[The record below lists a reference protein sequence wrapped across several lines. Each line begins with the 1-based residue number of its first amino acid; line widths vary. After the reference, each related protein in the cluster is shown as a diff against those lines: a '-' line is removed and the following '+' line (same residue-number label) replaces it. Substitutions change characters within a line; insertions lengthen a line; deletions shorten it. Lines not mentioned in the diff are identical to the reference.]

1 MANRIPLVVDTTDGN
16 KIKELPV
23 GDNLDLTNSQLVNAA
38 SVQTQTLSIGGTAF
52 TGSYTELTNRPTIPA
67 DISDLTDTQSLL
79 GQGGGGGN
87 TIIQGGGGLIIT
99 ADDSVQ
105 RTILPGNTLQ
115 IQGSGDVSTSFTN
128 VGGTDTL
135 TISVSQNQDNNTT
148 YTYTA
153 VDGNDAN
160 SKRLRLSDSN
170 SATQD
175 VTLVAGT
182 NVGITRSGS
191 ELTLTSTDTDT
202 SYGLSSATDGDGDIV
217 MRLTS
222 SGGAT
227 DDVKVT
233 PGTNISVTRTNDTSF
248 VINNT
253 QTIPNTFG
261 RFIVG
266 VSNVDATSTAD
277 ALTLN
282 AGSGISLTPNV
293 LNRTVQIDNTFVDQ
307 NLFQSVSADSGSR
320 TAQNTTDS
328 LSIIGGTG
336 ITTSITNNVLTVEY
350 VGASGGASNNFET
363 IAIGTPEAN
372 VQMIADDPNDTL
384 FIAGAG
390 HISIAGTGSGA
401 GTTVDQITIGSS
413 ITALFTS
420 VDGDTGT
427 KTATGL
433 TETLKIKGGAEIST
447 AVNGSGELVIDYTGA
462 GLTTADN
469 HAYKTITI
477 TTGGGVQAT
486 SNVDTLNIAPGTG
499 LAITGN
505 ASTDTISFEN
515 TAPNVDQNIFLSVLA
530 GGQTITADTPT
541 DTLAF
546 VAGTGISVL
555 GNATSDEIT
564 ITNSAPNVD
573 QNIFAGIKFGSNLI
587 TPSTSSTNLTLLS
600 GGGIDF
606 SLNNSTK
613 ELTFTNSTPN
623 VDQNIFAQVAVSGQP
638 TVTTASTNEVLTFV
652 AGTNVSLT
660 TDNSTKAITIN
671 STASG
676 GNQNLFS
683 EVAVTGGGSNIV
695 ADSNTDTLT
704 FTAGTGISINAN
716 PTTDTIS
723 ITNTSPNV
731 NQNLFETFNGDSGS
745 YIAAGATDEFNIVGG
760 TDISTSI
767 TGSTLTIN
775 YTGGGGGGGGSQ
787 NLFAT
792 VAGDSGSTTAN
803 TQTDTLTIAGG
814 SGITTSITGDTVTIA
829 SDVGTRGAVAG
840 TTSSMGPNSTVNLD
854 ITGYKGYLLYKI
866 QTSAAAWVRIYSDSA
881 SRTSDNGRSS
891 GNDPTPGSGVIA
903 EVITSGA
910 ETVLVSPGAVGFNNE
925 NPVTT
930 TIPCAVTNTSGSTQ
944 AITVTLTAVPMEV

>member
-23 GDNLDLTNSQLVNAA
+23 GDNLDLTNSSLLNAT

-52 TGSYTELTNRPTIPA
+52 TGSYTDLTNTPTIPA
-67 DISDLTDTQSLL
+67 DISDLTDTQGLL
-79 GQGGGGGN
+79 G
-87 TIIQGGGGLIIT
+87 QGGGGLIIT

-135 TISVSQNQDNNTT
+135 TISVSQSQDNNTT

-153 VDGNDAN
+153 VDGVDAN
-160 SKRLRLSDSN
+160 SKRLRLTDSN

-202 SYGLSSATDGDGDIV
+202 SYGLSSATDGDGDVV

-261 RFIVG
+261 RFIVN
-266 VSNVDATSTAD
+266 SLNVDATSNAD

-282 AGSGISLTPNV
+282 AGSGISLTPNIA
-293 LNRTVQIDNTFVDQ
+293 NRTVQIDNTFVDQ
-307 NLFQSVSADSGSR
+307 NIFQSVSADTGSR

-350 VGASGGASNNFET
+350 VGAAGGAQNNFET
-363 IAIGTPEAN
+363 VAIGTPSVN
-372 VQMIADDPNDTL
+372 VELVADSPNDIL
-384 FIAGAG
+384 YIGGAG
-390 HISIAGTGSGA
+390 HISVSATGSGA
-401 GTTVDQITIGSS
+401 GTTTDQVTIGSS

-433 TETLKIKGGAEIST
+433 TDTLKIVGGAEIST
-447 AVNGSGELVIDYTGA
+447 AVNVSGELVVDYTGA
-462 GLTTADN
+462 GLATADN
-469 HAYKTITI
+469 FAYKTITI
-477 TTGGGVQAT
+477 TTGGGVQAS

-505 ASTDTISFEN
+505 AATDTISFVN
-515 TAPNVDQNIFLSVLA
+515 TAPNVDQNIFQNVLA

-573 QNIFAGIKFGSNLI
+573 QNLFGSI
-587 TPSTSSTNLTLLS
+587 AVSGQASVTADSTATALSLLS
-600 GGGIDF
+600 GGGITF
-606 SLNNSTK
+606 STNNTNKSIT
-613 ELTFTNSTPN
+613 LTNSSPN
-623 VDQNIFAQVAVSGQP
+623 VDQNIFANVAVSGQP
-638 TVTTASTNEVLTFV
+638 TITTASTNEVLTFV

-683 EVAVTGGGSNIV
+683 EIAVTGGGSNIV

-745 YIAAGATDEFNIVGG
+745 YIAAAATDEFNIVGG

-775 YTGGGGGGGGSQ
+775 YTGGGGGGGSQ
-787 NLFAT
+787 NLWAT
-792 VAGDSGSTTAN
+792 MAGDSGSTTAN

-829 SDVGTRGAVAG
+829 SDVGTRGTVAG
-840 TTSSMGPNSTVNLD
+840 TTSSIGNNTSTNLD
-854 ITGYKGYLLYKI
+854 ITGHKGYFLYKI
-866 QTSAAAWVRIYSDSA
+866 QTSAAAWVRLYSSA
-881 SRTSDNGRSS
+881 SARTSDAGRSETT
-891 GNDPTPGSGVIA
+891 DPTPGSGVIA
-903 EVITSGA
+903 EAITTGA
-910 ETVLVSPGAVGFNNE
+910 QTVLVTPFAGGFNDE
-925 NPVTT
+925 NPVTN
-930 TIPCAVTNTSGSTQ
+930 TIPCAVTNKSGSTQ
-944 AITVTLTAVPMEV
+944 TITVTLTVVPTEV

>member
-23 GDNLDLTNSQLVNAA
+23 GDNLDLTNSSLLNAT

-52 TGSYTELTNRPTIPA
+52 TGSYTDLTNTPTIPA
-67 DISDLTDTQSLL
+67 DISDLTDTQGLL
-79 GQGGGGGN
+79 GQGGGGGS

-135 TISVSQNQDNNTT
+135 TISVSQSQDNNTT

-153 VDGNDAN
+153 VDGVDAN
-160 SKRLRLSDSN
+160 SKRLRLTDSN

-202 SYGLSSATDGDGDIV
+202 SYGLNSATDGDGDIV

-253 QTIPNTFG
+253 QTIPNAFG

-266 VSNVDATSTAD
+266 PAEVDATSTAD

-282 AGSGISLTPNV
+282 AGAGISLTPNV
-293 LNRTVQIDNTFVDQ
+293 ANRTVQIDNTFVDQ

-350 VGASGGASNNFET
+350 VGAAGGASNNFET
-363 IAIGTPEAN
+363 IAIGTPGAN
-372 VQMIADDPNDTL
+372 VEMIADDPNDTL

-420 VDGDTGT
+420 VEGDTGT

-433 TETLKIKGGAEIST
+433 TDNLKVVGGSEIST

-462 GLTTADN
+462 GLATADN

-477 TTGGGVQAT
+477 TTGGGVQAS

-505 ASTDTISFEN
+505 AATDTISFEN
-515 TAPNVDQNIFLSVLA
+515 TAPNVDQNIFLNVLA

-573 QNIFAGIKFGSNLI
+573 QNIFAGIQFGANII

-613 ELTFTNSTPN
+613 ELTFTNTTPN
-623 VDQNIFAQVAVSGQP
+623 VDQNIFANVAVSGQP
-638 TVTTASTNEVLTFV
+638 TITTASTNEVLTFV

-660 TDNSTKAITIN
+660 TDNSTKEITIN

-683 EVAVTGGGSNIV
+683 EIAVTGGGSNIV

-745 YIAAGATDEFNIVGG
+745 YIAAAATDEFNIVGG

-775 YTGGGGGGGGSQ
+775 YTGGGGGGGSQ
-787 NLFAT
+787 NLWAT
-792 VAGDSGSTTAN
+792 MAGDSGSTTAN

-829 SDVGTRGAVAG
+829 SDVGTRGTVAG
-840 TTSSMGPNSTVNLD
+840 TTSSIGNNTSTNLD
-854 ITGYKGYLLYKI
+854 ITGHKGYFLYKI
-866 QTSAAAWVRIYSDSA
+866 QTSAAAWVRLYSSA
-881 SRTSDNGRSS
+881 SARTSDAGRSETT
-891 GNDPTPGSGVIA
+891 DPTPGSGVIA
-903 EVITSGA
+903 EAITTGA
-910 ETVLVSPGAVGFNNE
+910 QTVLVTPFAGGFNDE
-925 NPVTT
+925 NPVTN
-930 TIPCAVTNTSGSTQ
+930 TIPCAVTNKSGSTQ
-944 AITVTLTAVPMEV
+944 TITVTLTVVPTEV

>member
-23 GDNLDLTNSQLVNAA
+23 GDNLDLTNSSLLNAT

-52 TGSYTELTNRPTIPA
+52 TGSYTDLTNTPTIPA
-67 DISDLTDTQSLL
+67 DISDLTDTQGLL
-79 GQGGGGGN
+79 GQGGGGGS

-135 TISVSQNQDNNTT
+135 TISVSQSQDNNTT

-153 VDGNDAN
+153 VDGVDSN
-160 SKRLRLSDSN
+160 SKRLRLTDSN

-253 QTIPNTFG
+253 QTLPNTFG
-261 RFIVG
+261 RFIVN
-266 VSNVDATSTAD
+266 SLNVDATSNAD

-282 AGSGISLTPNV
+282 AGSGISLTPNIA
-293 LNRTVQIDNTFVDQ
+293 NRTVQIDNTFVDQ

-336 ITTSITNNVLTVEY
+336 ISTSITNNVLTVEY
-350 VGASGGASNNFET
+350 VGAAGGAQNNFET
-363 IAIGTPEAN
+363 VAIGTPSVN
-372 VQMIADDPNDTL
+372 VELVADSPNDIL
-384 FIAGAG
+384 YIGGAG
-390 HISIAGTGSGA
+390 HISVSATGSGA
-401 GTTVDQITIGSS
+401 GTTTDQVTIGSS

-433 TETLKIKGGAEIST
+433 TDTLKIVGGAEIST
-447 AVNGSGELVIDYTGA
+447 AVNVSGELVVDYTGA
-462 GLTTADN
+462 GLATADN

-477 TTGGGVQAT
+477 TTGGGVQAS

-505 ASTDTISFEN
+505 AATDTISFVN
-515 TAPNVDQNIFLSVLA
+515 TAPNVDQNIFQNVLA

-555 GNATSDEIT
+555 GNATSDQIT

-573 QNIFAGIKFGSNLI
+573 QNLFGSI
-587 TPSTSSTNLTLLS
+587 AVSGQASVTPDSTATALSLLS
-600 GGGIDF
+600 GGGI
-606 SLNNSTK
+606 
-613 ELTFTNSTPN
+613 TFTTNNTNKSITLTNSSPN
-623 VDQNIFAQVAVSGQP
+623 VDQNIFANLAVSGQP
-638 TVTTASTNEVLTFV
+638 TLTTSSTNGTLTLI
-652 AGTNVSLT
+652 AGTNVSIT
-660 TDNSTKAITIN
+660 TDNINDTVTIN

-683 EVAVTGGGSNIV
+683 EIAVTGGGSNIV

-745 YIAAGATDEFNIVGG
+745 YVAAAATDEFNIVGG

-775 YTGGGGGGGGSQ
+775 YTGSGGAGTPGGNNTEVQFNNSGS
-787 NLFAT
+787 FG
-792 VAGDSGSTTAN
+792 GDSDFTYNSTTNTLQVAN
-803 TQTDTLTIAGG
+803 LVASSIAPPNSLVG
-814 SGITTSITGDTVTIA
+814 TYSITSPTTITLNAASGAGEVKSEVPFKLVSKTVTQLGSLSA
-829 SDVGTRGAVAG
+829 SAG
-840 TTSSMGPNSTVNLD
+840 TMVYCTDESGGAIPAFYDGTNWRRV
-854 ITGYKGYLLYKI
+854 
-866 QTSAAAWVRIYSDSA
+866 SDRA
-881 SRTSDNGRSS
+881 
-891 GNDPTPGSGVIA
+891 I
-903 EVITSGA
+903 
-910 ETVLVSPGAVGFNNE
+910 VS
-925 NPVTT
+925 
-930 TIPCAVTNTSGSTQ
+930 
-944 AITVTLTAVPMEV
+944 

>member
-23 GDNLDLTNSQLVNAA
+23 GDNLDLTNSSLLNAT

-52 TGSYTELTNRPTIPA
+52 TGSYTDLTNTPTIPA
-67 DISDLTDTQSLL
+67 DISDLTDTQGLL
-79 GQGGGGGN
+79 GQGGGGGS

-135 TISVSQNQDNNTT
+135 TISVSQSQDNNTT

-153 VDGNDAN
+153 VDGVDSN
-160 SKRLRLSDSN
+160 SKRLRLTDSN

-202 SYGLSSATDGDGDIV
+202 SYGLSSATDGDGDVV

-253 QTIPNTFG
+253 QTIPNAFG
-261 RFIVG
+261 RFIVN
-266 VSNVDATSTAD
+266 SLNVDATSNAD

-282 AGSGISLTPNV
+282 AGSGISLTPNIA
-293 LNRTVQIDNTFVDQ
+293 NRTVQIDNTFVDQ

-350 VGASGGASNNFET
+350 VGAAGGASNNFET
-363 IAIGTPEAN
+363 IAIGTPGAN
-372 VQMIADDPNDTL
+372 VEMIADDPNDTL

-420 VDGDTGT
+420 VEGDTGT

-433 TETLKIKGGAEIST
+433 TDNLKVVGGSEIST

-462 GLTTADN
+462 GLATADN

-477 TTGGGVQAT
+477 TTGGGVQAS
-486 SNVDTLNIAPGTG
+486 SNVDTLNISPGTG

-505 ASTDTISFEN
+505 AATDTISFEN
-515 TAPNVDQNIFLSVLA
+515 TAPNVDQNIFLNVLA

-573 QNIFAGIKFGSNLI
+573 QNIFAGIQFGANII

-613 ELTFTNSTPN
+613 ELTFTNTTPN
-623 VDQNIFAQVAVSGQP
+623 VDQNIFANVAVSGQP
-638 TVTTASTNEVLTFV
+638 TITTASTNEVLTFV

-660 TDNSTKAITIN
+660 TDNSTKEITIN

-683 EVAVTGGGSNIV
+683 EIAVTGGGSNIV

-745 YIAAGATDEFNIVGG
+745 YIAAAATDEFNIVGG

-775 YTGGGGGGGGSQ
+775 YTGGGGGGGSQ
-787 NLFAT
+787 NLWAT
-792 VAGDSGSTTAN
+792 MAGDSGSTTAN

-829 SDVGTRGAVAG
+829 SDVGTRGTVAG
-840 TTSSMGPNSTVNLD
+840 TTSSIGNNTSTNLD
-854 ITGYKGYLLYKI
+854 ITGHKGYFLYKI
-866 QTSAAAWVRIYSDSA
+866 QTSAAAWVRLYSSA
-881 SRTSDNGRSS
+881 SARTSDAGRSETT
-891 GNDPTPGSGVIA
+891 DPTPGSGVIA
-903 EVITSGA
+903 EAITTGA
-910 ETVLVSPGAVGFNNE
+910 QTVLVTPFAGGFNDE
-925 NPVTT
+925 NPVTN
-930 TIPCAVTNTSGSTQ
+930 TIPCAVTNKSGSTQ
-944 AITVTLTAVPMEV
+944 TITVTLTVVPTEV

>member
-23 GDNLDLTNSQLVNAA
+23 GDNLDLTNSSLLNAT

-52 TGSYTELTNRPTIPA
+52 TGSYTDLTNTPTIPA
-67 DISDLTDTQSLL
+67 DISDLTDTQGLL
-79 GQGGGGGN
+79 GQGGGGGS

-135 TISVSQNQDNNTT
+135 TISVAQSQDNNTT

-153 VDGNDAN
+153 VDGVDAS
-160 SKRLRLSDSN
+160 SKRLRLTDSN

-175 VTLVAGT
+175 ITLVAGT

-202 SYGLSSATDGDGDIV
+202 TYGLNSATDGDGNIV

-233 PGTNISVTRTNDTSF
+233 PGTNISVTRPDDSSF

-266 VSNVDATSTAD
+266 ANNVDATTTAD
-277 ALTLN
+277 ALTLSGG
-282 AGSGISLTPNV
+282 AGITLTPNV
-293 LNRTVQIDNTFVDQ
+293 ANRTVQIDSTFVDQ
-307 NLFQSVSADSGSR
+307 NIFQSVSADTGSR

-336 ITTSITNNVLTVEY
+336 ISTSITNNVLTVEY
-350 VGASGGASNNFET
+350 VGAAGGASNNFET
-363 IAIGTPEAN
+363 VAVGTPSVN
-372 VQMIADDPNDTL
+372 VELIADEPNDTL
-384 FIAGAG
+384 YIGGSG
-390 HISIAGTGSGA
+390 HISVSATGSGA
-401 GTTVDQITIGSS
+401 GSTTDQITIGSS
-413 ITALFTS
+413 IVALFTS
-420 VDGDTGT
+420 VDADTGS
-427 KTATGL
+427 KTASGL
-433 TETLKIKGGAEIST
+433 SDNLQIVGGTDIST
-447 AVNGSGELVIDYTGA
+447 AVNGSGQLVIDYVGTD
-462 GLTTADN
+462 LETADN
-469 HAYKTITI
+469 YAYKTITI
-477 TTGGGVQAT
+477 TTGGGVQAG

-499 LAITGN
+499 LSITAN
-505 ASTDTISFEN
+505 AATDTISIVN
-515 TAPNVDQNIFLSVLA
+515 TAPNVDQNIFQNVLA

-555 GNATSDEIT
+555 GNATSDQIT

-573 QNIFAGIKFGSNLI
+573 QNIFGSI
-587 TPSTSSTNLTLLS
+587 AVSGQASVTPNSTSTALSLLS
-600 GGGIDF
+600 GGGI
-606 SLNNSTK
+606 
-613 ELTFTNSTPN
+613 TFTTNNTNKSITVTNSSPN
-623 VDQNIFAQVAVSGQP
+623 VDQNIFANLAVSGQP
-638 TVTTASTNEVLTFV
+638 TITTSSTNGTLTLV
-652 AGTNVSLT
+652 AGTNISIT
-660 TDNSTKAITIN
+660 TDNANDTVTIN
-671 STASG
+671 STGSVG
-676 GNQNLFS
+676 SQNLFS
-683 EVAVTGGGSNIV
+683 EIAVTGGGSNIV
-695 ADSNTDTLT
+695 ADSTTDTLT

-731 NQNLFETFNGDSGS
+731 NQNLIDTFNADTGS
-745 YIAAGATDEFNIVGG
+745 YTAASATDALTITGG

-767 TGSTLTIN
+767 TGSTLTID
-775 YTGGGGGGGGSQ
+775 YTGS
-787 NLFAT
+787 
-792 VAGDSGSTTAN
+792 
-803 TQTDTLTIAGG
+803 GG
-814 SGITTSITGDTVTIA
+814 SGTPGGNNTEVQFNNSGSFGGDADFTYNSTTNTLQVVNLVASSIA
-829 SDVGTRGAVAG
+829 PPNSLVGTYTISSP
-840 TTSSMGPNSTVNLD
+840 TT
-854 ITGYKGYLLYKI
+854 ITL
-866 QTSAAAWVRIYSDSA
+866 
-881 SRTSDNGRSS
+881 
-891 GNDPTPGSGVIA
+891 DPTDEIINDAPMKLVNK
-903 EVITSGA
+903 
-910 ETVLVSPGAVGFNNE
+910 TVSQLGTLVSSVGAMVFCTDETGGA
-925 NPVTT
+925 
-930 TIPCAVTNTSGSTQ
+930 IPAFYDGTNWRRVSDR
-944 AITVTLTAVPMEV
+944 AIVS

>member
-23 GDNLDLTNSQLVNAA
+23 GDNLDLTNSSLLNAT

-135 TISVSQNQDNNTT
+135 TISVAQNQDNNTT

-248 VINNT
+248 IINNT
-253 QTIPNTFG
+253 QTLPNTFG

-266 VSNVDATSTAD
+266 VSNVDATSTGD

-282 AGSGISLTPNV
+282 AGAGISLTPNV
-293 LNRTVQIDNTFVDQ
+293 ANRTVQIDNTFVDQ

-350 VGASGGASNNFET
+350 VGAAGGASNNFET
-363 IAIGTPEAN
+363 IAIGTPGAN
-372 VQMIADDPNDTL
+372 VEMIADDPNDTL

-401 GTTVDQITIGSS
+401 GTTVDQITIGS
-413 ITALFTS
+413 
-420 VDGDTGT
+420 
-427 KTATGL
+427 
-433 TETLKIKGGAEIST
+433 
-447 AVNGSGELVIDYTGA
+447 
-462 GLTTADN
+462 
-469 HAYKTITI
+469 
-477 TTGGGVQAT
+477 
-486 SNVDTLNIAPGTG
+486 
-499 LAITGN
+499 
-505 ASTDTISFEN
+505 
-515 TAPNVDQNIFLSVLA
+515 
-530 GGQTITADTPT
+530 
-541 DTLAF
+541 
-546 VAGTGISVL
+546 
-555 GNATSDEIT
+555 
-564 ITNSAPNVD
+564 
-573 QNIFAGIKFGSNLI
+573 
-587 TPSTSSTNLTLLS
+587 
-600 GGGIDF
+600 
-606 SLNNSTK
+606 
-613 ELTFTNSTPN
+613 
-623 VDQNIFAQVAVSGQP
+623 
-638 TVTTASTNEVLTFV
+638 
-652 AGTNVSLT
+652 
-660 TDNSTKAITIN
+660 
-671 STASG
+671 
-676 GNQNLFS
+676 
-683 EVAVTGGGSNIV
+683 
-695 ADSNTDTLT
+695 
-704 FTAGTGISINAN
+704 
-716 PTTDTIS
+716 
-723 ITNTSPNV
+723 
-731 NQNLFETFNGDSGS
+731 
-745 YIAAGATDEFNIVGG
+745 
-760 TDISTSI
+760 
-767 TGSTLTIN
+767 
-775 YTGGGGGGGGSQ
+775 
-787 NLFAT
+787 
-792 VAGDSGSTTAN
+792 
-803 TQTDTLTIAGG
+803 
-814 SGITTSITGDTVTIA
+814 
-829 SDVGTRGAVAG
+829 
-840 TTSSMGPNSTVNLD
+840 
-854 ITGYKGYLLYKI
+854 
-866 QTSAAAWVRIYSDSA
+866 
-881 SRTSDNGRSS
+881 
-891 GNDPTPGSGVIA
+891 
-903 EVITSGA
+903 
-910 ETVLVSPGAVGFNNE
+910 
-925 NPVTT
+925 
-930 TIPCAVTNTSGSTQ
+930 
-944 AITVTLTAVPMEV
+944 